1 MQDRPRGRAP
11 TTRVAGRTAVDCDP
25 MRPIIGLTAQPKESI
40 SAGNTL
46 DSHVLGHTYT
56 DSVLRAGGLPVLLVP
71 VPDDDI
77 PALVDGIDGLVLTG
91 GGDVDPTR
99 YGEPNNG
106 LADRINFDRDE
117 FELELVR
124 HAMERKL
131 PTLAICRGI
140 QVVNVALGGTLIQD
154 IPSEIGSLTHDRIGE
169 DAYVSHQ
176 AVKIEP
182 GCVIAEIV
190 GDTELLVNSIHH
202 QAIRDLGDGLI
213 PVAWAEDGII
223 EAVQHEDPEWR
234 LIAVQWHPEYLR
246 QRDDEASLAIF
257 RALVDAATRAAV

>member
-1 MQDRPRGRAP
+1 
-11 TTRVAGRTAVDCDP
+11 
-25 MRPIIGLTAQPKESI
+25 MRPIVGLTAQPKESI
-40 SAGNTL
+40 SAGNAL

-56 DSVLRAGGLPVLLVP
+56 DSVLRAGGLPILLVP
-71 VPDDDI
+71 VPDPDI
-77 PALVDGIDGLVLTG
+77 PALLDGIDALVLTG
-91 GGDVDPTR
+91 GGDVDPAR
-99 YGEPNNG
+99 YGEENRG
-106 LADRINFDRDE
+106 LAHRIDFDRDQ

-124 HAMERKL
+124 RARERRL

-154 IPSEIGSLTHDRIGE
+154 IPSEVGSLTHDRIGE

-190 GDTELLVNSIHH
+190 GDTELMVNSIHH
-202 QAIRDLGDGLI
+202 QAIKDLGEGLV
-213 PVAWAEDGII
+213 PVAWAEDGIV
-223 EAVQHEDPEWR
+223 EAVQHEDPDWP

-246 QRDDEASLAIF
+246 QRDDRASLAIF
-257 RALVDAATRAAV
+257 TTLVETARARASV